1 MNKNVYI
8 SQFEVFSQ
16 LINLI
21 PPEITSLLWFADGS
35 LKNYSSE
42 KLSTFKTDFF
52 TIAFSQEVEPSLIC
66 TTDPIGLT
74 VSPAP
79 ALGYYPSYSR
89 MTPNERATYLN
100 WLCNIDDEIDM
111 GYVFVF
117 YYGLERHLAMEDV
130 KNFERAF
137 EMILRLRAHH
147 KRGTF
152 EGYSSTALIAS
163 TLIHN
168 RPDLLNKLLC
178 EEIQLTSL
186 FCYDSFLLA
195 CLAKSNLCLNAD
207 AVIEM
212 ANSVGFFD
220 KYYIR
225 KKPDEFRQVLT
236 KLLSERFS
244 EKGYPLTERHLLES
258 PLKEET
264 IFANWSLNRYIT
276 IPDITKNET
285 LKHDLNRLLVD
296 THEILKNAPRKK
308 REKKQ

>member
-1 MNKNVYI
+1 MNKNV

-21 PPEITSLLWFADGS
+21 PPEITSLLWFADGL

-42 KLSTFKTDFF
+42 KLPMFKTDFF
-52 TIAFSQEVEPSLIC
+52 TVTFSQEVEPSLIR

-100 WLCNIDDEIDM
+100 WLCNVDDEIDM

-117 YYGLERHLAMEDV
+117 YYGLERHLAMKDV

-147 KRGTF
+147 KKGTF

-195 CLAKSNLCLNAD
+195 CLAKCNLCLNAD
-207 AVIEM
+207 AIIEM
-212 ANSVGFFD
+212 ANNVGFFD

-236 KLLSERFS
+236 KLLAERFS
-244 EKGYPLTERHLLES
+244 EKGYPLTESHLSES

-285 LKHDLNRLLVD
+285 LKNDLNKLLVE
-296 THEILKNAPRKK
+296 THEILKVAPRKK
-308 REKKQ
+308 REKKR

>member
-16 LINLI
+16 MINLI
-21 PPEITSLLWFADGS
+21 PTEITSLLWFADGL
-35 LKNYSSE
+35 LKNYLSK
-42 KLSTFKTDFF
+42 KLPTFKADFF
-52 TIAFSQEVEPSLIC
+52 TITFSQEVEPSLIR

-100 WLCNIDDEIDM
+100 WLCNVDDEIDM

-117 YYGLERHLAMEDV
+117 YYGLERHLAMKDV

-147 KRGTF
+147 KKGTF

-186 FCYDSFLLA
+186 FRYDSFLLA
-195 CLAKSNLCLNAD
+195 CLAKCNLCLNAD
-207 AVIEM
+207 AIIEM
-212 ANSVGFFD
+212 ANNVGFFD

-236 KLLSERFS
+236 KLLAERFS
-244 EKGYPLTERHLLES
+244 EKGYPLTESHLSES

-285 LKHDLNRLLVD
+285 LKHDLNKLLVE
-296 THEILKNAPRKK
+296 THEILKVAPRKK
-308 REKKQ
+308 REKKR